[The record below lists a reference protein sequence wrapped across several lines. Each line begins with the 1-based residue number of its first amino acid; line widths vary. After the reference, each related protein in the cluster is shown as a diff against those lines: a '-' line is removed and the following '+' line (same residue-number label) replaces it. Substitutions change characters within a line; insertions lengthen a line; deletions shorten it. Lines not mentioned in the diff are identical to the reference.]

1 MNNELEK
8 MVDDLCDTHGD
19 SRVIAINGRIMEMLE
34 SAYKMGY
41 GDASCKHREKSE
53 MNIESVVR
61 KVVIIINGVEHV
73 RSETD
78 WTESIFS
85 AQGSG
90 VEFESDVD
98 VIEWIETD

>member
-1 MNNELEK
+1 
-8 MVDDLCDTHGD
+8 
-19 SRVIAINGRIMEMLE
+19 
-34 SAYKMGY
+34 
-41 GDASCKHREKSE
+41 

-85 AQGSG
+85 AQDSG